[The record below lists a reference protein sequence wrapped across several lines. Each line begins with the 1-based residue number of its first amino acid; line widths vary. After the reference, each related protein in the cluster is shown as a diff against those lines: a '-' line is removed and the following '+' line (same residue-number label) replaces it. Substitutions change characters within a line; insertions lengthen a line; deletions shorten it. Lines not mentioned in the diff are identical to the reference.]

1 MAPSHD
7 APVIYPGSFDPMTNG
22 HLDVARRAA
31 RTFPHV
37 VVAVVAN
44 PNKKPMFSAHARVA
58 MLRDACSGLQ
68 NVEVAS
74 FDGLLVDF
82 VRQRGARL
90 IVKGLRIVADFEGEF
105 TMALINR
112 KLAGNVDTMFLPA
125 SVEYAYVSSSSV
137 REIFALGGDVSDF
150 VPPSVLR
157 AMAELRRDV
166 G

>member
-1 MAPSHD
+1 MAVSHD

-31 RTFPHV
+31 RLFSRV
-37 VVAVVAN
+37 IVAVVAN
-44 PNKKPMFSAHARVA
+44 PNKRPMFAAQARVA
-58 MLRDACSGLQ
+58 MLREACGDLP

-82 VRQRGARL
+82 VRQRNARL

-112 KLAGNVDTMFLPA
+112 KLAGSVDTMFLPA

-137 REIFALGGDVSDF
+137 REIFALGGDVSGF

-157 AMAELRRDV
+157 AMADLRRDV